1 MQKNLRAMFKF
12 IRPLIKFKNSYLLAL
27 LTAISALPVVA
38 QPANFGTLSLSP
50 GFKPAAGTATGFT
63 GGSYSL
69 STIAN
74 RDRNNSPCIGFGDTN
89 PDHLLVLDKDF
100 ERLKIQVNS
109 EGNDTTL
116 AIKGPKGII
125 SCGDDSGSSKDA
137 SIESAKWQA
146 GTYQV
151 WVGAIDAGAK
161 YKYTLS
167 VQE

>member
-1 MQKNLRAMFKF
+1 MGNIPRAMMKF
-12 IRPLIKFKNSYLLAL
+12 IRPLVRFRNSYLLAL

-38 QPANFGTLSLSP
+38 QPANFGSMSLSP
-50 GFKPAAGTATGFT
+50 GFKPSQGTATGFT

-69 STIAN
+69 SIIAN
-74 RDRNNSPCIGFGDTN
+74 RDRNNNPCIGFGDTN
-89 PDHLLVLDKDF
+89 PDHILILDKDF
-100 ERLKIQVNS
+100 ERLKVQVNS

-116 AIKGPKGII
+116 VIKGPKDSI
-125 SCGDDSGSSKDA
+125 SCGDDSGSNKDA
-137 SIESAKWQA
+137 SIENAKWQA

>member
-1 MQKNLRAMFKF
+1 MQNIPRAMLKF

-27 LTAISALPVVA
+27 LTAISVLPVAA
-38 QPANFGTLSLSP
+38 QPANFGTLSLAP
-50 GFKPAAGTATGFT
+50 GFKPSQGTATGFT

-74 RDRNNSPCIGFGDTN
+74 RDRNNNPCIGFGDTN
-89 PDHLLVLDKDF
+89 PDHLLVLDKGF
-100 ERLKIQVNS
+100 ERLKVGVSS
-109 EGNDTTL
+109 EGKDTTL
-116 AIKGPKGII
+116 VIKGPKDNI
-125 SCGDDSGSSKDA
+125 SCGDDSGNNKDA
-137 SIESAKWQA
+137 SIESSQWQA
-146 GTYQV
+146 GTYQI

>member
-1 MQKNLRAMFKF
+1 MQNIPRAMIKF
-12 IRPLIKFKNSYLLAL
+12 IRPLIRFKNSYLLVL
-27 LTAISALPVVA
+27 LTAISALPVAA
-38 QPANFGTLSLSP
+38 QPANFGSMSLAP
-50 GFKPAAGTATGFT
+50 GFKPAQGTATGFT

-89 PDHLLVLDKDF
+89 PDHLLVLAQDF
-100 ERLKIQVNS
+100 ERLKVQVNS

-116 AIKGPKGII
+116 VIKGPKNSI
-125 SCGDDSGSSKDA
+125 SCGDDSGSNKDA
-137 SIESAKWQA
+137 SIESAKWLA

>member
-1 MQKNLRAMFKF
+1 MMKF
-12 IRPLIKFKNSYLLAL
+12 IRSLVRLKNSYLLAL
-27 LTAISALPVVA
+27 LMAVSTLPAIA
-38 QPANFGTLSLSP
+38 QPANFGSLSLSP
-50 GFKPAAGTATGFT
+50 GFKPSQGTATGFT

-74 RDRNNSPCIGFGDTN
+74 RDRNNNPCIGFGDTN
-89 PDHLLVLDKDF
+89 PDHTLVLDKDF
-100 ERLKIQVNS
+100 EHLKIQVNS

-116 AIKGPKGII
+116 VIKGPKNSI
-125 SCGDDSGSSKDA
+125 SCGDDSGNSKDA
-137 SIESAKWQA
+137 NIESAKWQA

-167 VQE
+167 VEE

>member
-1 MQKNLRAMFKF
+1 MMKF
-12 IRPLIKFKNSYLLAL
+12 IRPLVKFKNSYLLAL
-27 LTAISALPVVA
+27 IAAISALPVVA
-38 QPANFGTLSLSP
+38 QPANFGTMTLSP
-50 GFKPAAGTATGFT
+50 GFKPAQGTATGFT

-89 PDHLLVLDKDF
+89 PDHILVLDKGF
-100 ERLKIQVNS
+100 ERLKVQVDS
-109 EGNDTTL
+109 KGNDTTL
-116 AIKGPKGII
+116 VIKGPKDSI
-125 SCGDDSGSSKDA
+125 SCGDDTGSNKDA
-137 SIESAKWQA
+137 SIESAKWRA
-146 GTYQV
+146 GTYLI

>member
-1 MQKNLRAMFKF
+1 MKF
-12 IRPLIKFKNSYLLAL
+12 IRPLVRFKNSYLLAL
-27 LTAISALPVVA
+27 LAAITALPVAA
-38 QPANFGTLSLSP
+38 QPANFGSMSLAP
-50 GFKPAAGTATGFT
+50 GFKPAQGTATGFT

-74 RDRNNSPCIGFGDTN
+74 RDRNNNPCIGFGDTN
-89 PDHLLVLDKDF
+89 PDHTLILDKGF
-100 ERLKIQVNS
+100 ERLKVQVNS

-116 AIKGPKGII
+116 VIKGPKDSI
-125 SCGDDSGSSKDA
+125 SCGDDSGNNKDA
-137 SIESAKWQA
+137 SIESANWLP